1 MKNYSQEV
9 IDNIQNA
16 INEQN
21 YSIIDINS
29 FDELPHII
37 KSNGATIRLETI
49 NGRHSTA
56 IELAS
61 TFDKSDEISYKQESL
76 GKFYSRD
83 WKRGNKGEETF
94 KNYKIFKSTIKD
106 IEITALIRNTS
117 DYEYKEDEP
126 LNYYCDITINDIPYT
141 LIKAYCP
148 NINESF
154 ATNSLFDEKNFSEK
168 FMSSYGLFINEN
180 NETESLDDSPIDESD
195 ESVELF

>member
-9 IDNIQNA
+9 IDSIQNA

-21 YSIIDINS
+21 YSITDINS

-37 KSNGATIRLETI
+37 KSNGVTIKLETI

-61 TFDKSDEISYKQESL
+61 TFDKADEISYKQESL

-83 WKRGNKGEETF
+83 WKRGNKGQDTF
-94 KNYKIFKSTIKD
+94 KNYKIFKSTIKN
-106 IEITALIRNTS
+106 IEIVALIRNTS
-117 DYEYKEDEP
+117 DYEYQEEEP

-141 LIKAYCP
+141 VIKAYCP
-148 NINESF
+148 NINETF

-168 FMSSYGLFINEN
+168 FMSSYGLIISDSEDNTTIE
-180 NETESLDDSPIDESD
+180 EPIEECDD
-195 ESVELF
+195 SVELF